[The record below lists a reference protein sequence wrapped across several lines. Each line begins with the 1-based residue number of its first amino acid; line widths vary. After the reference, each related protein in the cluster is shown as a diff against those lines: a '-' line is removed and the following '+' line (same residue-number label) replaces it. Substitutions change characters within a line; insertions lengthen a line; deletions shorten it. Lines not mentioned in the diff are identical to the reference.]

1 MFSEEMRKG
10 RFLGDK
16 PKIARHFFQRPPCLS
31 CPEGE
36 VMPQVMEGEI
46 LDQFPL
52 ALGGLSLE
60 RAEPIVDPF
69 FRQTLAALRHKYIGP
84 FCVASGL
91 QVLIERL
98 ACFVHQIDI
107 TPLAPLIAYM
117 EPSYLWTHMGMRH
130 LQPGD
135 IAHPASCPVAQGKK
149 GCPPSTSFLLDQR
162 AQDRALIFRE
172 FSRSEQRRGGKIDAT
187 CRVALEQSLLLNQKL
202 GKIADGRFH
211 PRPVVETQ
219 PFLL

>member
-1 MFSEEMRKG
+1 MFSEEMRKSP
-10 RFLGDK
+10 FLGDK
-16 PKIARHFFQRPPCLS
+16 ANTVPHFFQRPPCLS

-98 ACFVHQIDI
+98 AGFVHQIDI
-107 TPLAPLIAYM
+107 TPLPPLIAYM
-117 EPSYLWTHMGMRH
+117 EPSYLWTHMGLRH
-130 LQPGD
+130 LQPTN
-135 IAHPASCPVAQGKK
+135 IPHPPSCPLAH
-149 GCPPSTSFLLDQR
+149 
-162 AQDRALIFRE
+162 AH
-172 FSRSEQRRGGKIDAT
+172 
-187 CRVALEQSLLLNQKL
+187 
-202 GKIADGRFH
+202 IAS
-211 PRPVVETQ
+211 PTA
-219 PFLL
+219 

>member
-1 MFSEEMRKG
+1 MFSEEMRKSP
-10 RFLGDK
+10 FLGDK

-91 QVLIERL
+91 QVLIKRL
-98 ACFVHQIDI
+98 AGFVHHIEI
-107 TPLAPLIAYM
+107 TPLAPPRAFIW
-117 EPSYLWTHMGMRH
+117 PSYLWTPTGIHHFQPRH
-130 LQPGD
+130 
-135 IAHPASCPVAQGKK
+135 I
-149 GCPPSTSFLLDQR
+149 
-162 AQDRALIFRE
+162 
-172 FSRSEQRRGGKIDAT
+172 
-187 CRVALEQSLLLNQKL
+187 
-202 GKIADGRFH
+202 
-211 PRPVVETQ
+211 
-219 PFLL
+219 